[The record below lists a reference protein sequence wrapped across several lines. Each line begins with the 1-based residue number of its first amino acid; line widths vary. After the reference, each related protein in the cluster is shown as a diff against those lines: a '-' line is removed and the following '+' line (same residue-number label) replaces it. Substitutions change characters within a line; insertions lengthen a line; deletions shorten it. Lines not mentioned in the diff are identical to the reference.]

1 MWFLRSAISEQ
12 FFSWSKSGSKFLEAI
27 LIDFGPFL
35 VSLDISFIVKWQSY
49 RIFRCLDG
57 PVTTPA
63 SVKILPRSCLVIRNP
78 AAPTSP
84 GTDLICP
91 DLFIFWGEF
100 ICAILEPPFKKVPY
114 SWQKP
119 WMMCWSQELGSA
131 SQRGWTCI
139 FFSCR
144 FVRHSKH
151 HFPSFSPYLS
161 NNFHSPVVSF
171 LHLGWASWSTNLAGF
186 VVRPKLVSGNFS
198 DEKKDEESSKLH
210 SENMEN
216 ENMTNMTLINTDIPL
231 VNIQKANWNITML
244 LMGKS
249 TNFRLGHFQVRNL

>member
-1 MWFLRSAISEQ
+1 M
-12 FFSWSKSGSKFLEAI
+12 
-27 LIDFGPFL
+27 
-35 VSLDISFIVKWQSY
+35 
-49 RIFRCLDG
+49 
-57 PVTTPA
+57 TTPA
-63 SVKILPRSCLVIRNP
+63 SVKILPRSCLVSRNP

-131 SQRGWTCI
+131 SQKGWTCI

-198 DEKKDEESSKLH
+198 DEKKGWGVLKVTLWEHGKREHDEHDTNQHRYTSGKHTKSELEHHHAINGKINELSTGPFSS
-210 SENMEN
+210 SQS
-216 ENMTNMTLINTDIPL
+216 
-231 VNIQKANWNITML
+231 VNVYPGFFL
-244 LMGKS
+244 
-249 TNFRLGHFQVRNL
+249 RL